1 MILRDVVTIEDTGT
15 VVPADVKP
23 LRTSDQV
30 PFGGREQVIVSYYRL
45 TLGPWVA
52 LSGQSSL
59 TWHGR
64 RFEVTGDVEQWHE
77 NGVLHHQEATIR
89 AL

>member
-1 MILRDVVTIEDTGT
+1 MILRDVVTIEDTGNT
-15 VVPADVKP
+15 EPADVRP
-23 LRTSDQV
+23 LRTSDQANAGV
-30 PFGGREQVIVSYYRL
+30 TTIVAYYRL
-45 TLGPWVA
+45 TLGPWAVISA
-52 LSGQSSL
+52 HSTL

-64 RFEVTGDVEQWHE
+64 SFTVTGDVEQWHE